1 MKPPSALLTDLYQLT
16 MAAAAWQSGKAEN
29 RAVFHLFFRKLPF
42 GGGYAVAAGLEDAL
56 AFLEGFRFTAQDV
69 AYLGTL
75 RSGKGEP
82 LFQKAFL
89 EYLGAMKLDLRVDAI
104 AEGTV
109 VFPHQ
114 PLLRVEGPLVQ
125 AQLVE
130 TALLNLINFQ
140 TLIAT
145 KAARICE
152 VAGDAPV
159 IEFGLRRAQ
168 GPDGGLSASRAAY
181 IGGCVA
187 TSNVLAGQALG
198 IPVKGTH
205 AHSWVMANEDEQEA
219 FDLYAE
225 AMPDNSILLVDTYDT
240 LAGVAK
246 AIETG
251 KKLAAKGHRLD
262 GIRLDSGDLA
272 WLSIRA
278 REMLDAAGFE
288 DARIVASND
297 LDEHL
302 IETLQQQGA
311 RIDVWGIGTKLVTGG
326 DQSALGGVYKLGAI
340 RGADGQ
346 WQPRWKRSEQIAKA
360 SIPGILQ
367 VRRFERDGKF
377 IGDAIYDESRILP
390 SNVTV
395 VDAIDPLRRKVIPK
409 GTTGYNLLQPV
420 MADGKRTTPA
430 VPLTKIQ
437 ERAKQ
442 QIASLD
448 PTIRRLTNPHPYP
461 AGLESGLARHREEL
475 NKESF
480 A

>member
-1 MKPPSALLTDLYQLT
+1 MKPQSALLTDLYQLT
-16 MAAAAWQSGKAEN
+16 MAAAAWQSGKAEEH
-29 RAVFHLFFRKLPF
+29 AVFHLFFRKLPF

-56 AFLEGFRFTAQDV
+56 AFLEGFRFTAEDL
-69 AYLGTL
+69 AYLATL
-75 RSGKGEP
+75 KSGRGEP
-82 LFQKAFL
+82 LFQDAFL
-89 EYLGAMKLDLRVDAI
+89 QYLGEMKLDLKVDAI

-145 KAARICE
+145 KSARICE
-152 VAGDAPV
+152 IAGNDPV

-187 TSNVLAGQALG
+187 TSNVLAGQIFG

-205 AHSWVMANEDEQEA
+205 AHSWVMAYDNEQTA
-219 FDLYAE
+219 FDRYAE

-251 KKLAAKGHRLD
+251 KKLVERGHRLD

-288 DARIVASND
+288 DAKIVASND

-302 IETLQQQGA
+302 IATLRQQGA
-311 RIDVWGIGTKLVTGG
+311 RINIWGIGTQLVTGG

-346 WQPRWKRSEQIAKA
+346 WQARYKRSEQIAKA

-367 VRRFERDGKF
+367 VRRFQQDGKL
-377 IGDAIYDESRILP
+377 IGDAIYDEGSSIP
-390 SNVTV
+390 DAVTI
-395 VDAIDPLRRKVIPK
+395 VDPIDPLRRKKIPV
-409 GTTGYNLLQPV
+409 GSTSHDLLERV
-420 MADGKRTTPA
+420 MNQGKRTQAPIRLEA
-430 VPLTKIQ
+430 IRSRV
-437 ERAKQ
+437 KQ
-442 QIASLD
+442 QLTSLD
-448 PTIRRLTNPHPYP
+448 PTIKRLINPHHYP
-461 AGLESGLARHREEL
+461 AGLEAGLACRREQL
-475 NKESF
+475 NQVKN